1 MADNT
6 NLTATER
13 RNLADL
19 LDALIGIA
27 SESGMDFFDSYHKRG
42 GSAMLSELET
52 FLQKHAPAELSAIAG

>member
-1 MADNT
+1 MADKT

-19 LDALIGIA
+19 LDALTGIA
-27 SESGMDFFDSYHKRG
+27 SESGTDFFDSYHKRG

>member
-1 MADNT
+1 MADKT

-27 SESGMDFFDSYHKRG
+27 SESGTDFFDSYHKRG
-42 GSAMLSELET
+42 GDGLFGELEKI
-52 FLQKHAPAELSAIAG
+52 FIKLAPEEMKKVLA